1 MTYDGGAT
9 FEPVT
14 LPLDSVTE
22 LSPYAAELHFSASDY
37 QYMMM
42 PEKDGDTYKIKL
54 IHQDGEQ
61 EGICFT
67 TADQG
72 KTWTFAGAFS
82 DYDNDGE

>member
-1 MTYDGGAT
+1 MRRNCI
-9 FEPVT
+9 
-14 LPLDSVTE
+14 
-22 LSPYAAELHFSASDY
+22 FSASDY

-72 KTWTFAGAFS
+72 KTWTFAGAFQTMIIMANRKYIF
-82 DYDNDGE
+82 DRI

>member
-1 MTYDGGAT
+1 
-9 FEPVT
+9 
-14 LPLDSVTE
+14 
-22 LSPYAAELHFSASDY
+22 
-37 QYMMM
+37 MMM